1 MIVDLILLSTIGA
14 AFYGGFRLGNKL
26 KSLTDAVKYAV
37 DALSK

>member
-14 AFYGGFRLGNKL
+14 AFYGGFRLGNKF
-26 KSLTDAVKYAV
+26 KTVKDAVQAGI